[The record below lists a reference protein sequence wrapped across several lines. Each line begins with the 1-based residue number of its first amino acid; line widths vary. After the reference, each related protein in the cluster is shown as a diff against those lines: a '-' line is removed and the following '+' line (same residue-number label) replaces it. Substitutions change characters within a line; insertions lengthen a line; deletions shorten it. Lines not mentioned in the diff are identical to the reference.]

1 MLDAL
6 KSLFENNV
14 ISEEIRESIEAAF
27 ETRITEAREEVSQ
40 QLREEFA
47 QKYEHDKNT
56 MIEAVDRMISE
67 QLSTELVEFADDRKQ
82 LAEMKIKYA
91 KKMQAD
97 TQVMKEFVT
106 RQLASEVKEL
116 HEDQVVMASKF
127 GKLEQFVVEA
137 LAQEI
142 TEFYKDKQDLAETKV
157 RLVREGRN
165 EIKKVK
171 QEFVTRAAKMVEG
184 VVSQNLRSEITA
196 LKEDIE
202 AARRA
207 DFGRKLFEAF
217 AAEYST
223 SYLNEKSET
232 AKLLKVIDLKDLAM
246 KEAAEAVVKAE
257 QILESKQAEIRTLKE
272 SQERKAI
279 MSELLAPLNG
289 EQKSIMGELLEGVRT
304 FKLNESFV
312 KYLPSVINGNAGN
325 TPQKK
330 QALLEAKEITGN
342 KISNTNRSSESD
354 LSASNIVDIRRLA
367 GLKI

>member
-14 ISEEIRESIEAAF
+14 ISEEIKESIEQAF
-27 ETRITEAREEVSQ
+27 EARIVEAKEQATQ

-67 QLSTELVEFADDRKQ
+67 QLSAEIVEFADDRNQ
-82 LAEMKIKYA
+82 LAEMKVKYA
-91 KKMQAD
+91 KKMKKD
-97 TQVMKEFVT
+97 TDVMKEFVT
-106 RQLASEVKEL
+106 RQLASEVREL
-116 HEDQVVMASKF
+116 HEDQVAMASKF
-127 GKLEQFVVEA
+127 GTLEKFVVEA

-142 TEFYKDKQDLAETKV
+142 TEFMQDKRDLAETKV
-157 RLVREGRN
+157 RLVREGRQ

-171 QEFVTRAAKMVEG
+171 QEFVTRAAKMVES
-184 VVSQNLRSEITA
+184 VVTTGLRSEITT

-217 AAEYST
+217 AHEYQS

-246 KEAAEAVVKAE
+246 TEAAEAVIKAE
-257 QILESKQAEIRTLKE
+257 QILESKQAEIRALKE
-272 SQERKAI
+272 SQTRKQI
-279 MSELLAPLNG
+279 MSELLSPLNS
-289 EQKSIMGELLEGVRT
+289 EQKAIMGELMETVKTER
-304 FKLNESFV
+304 LNESFE
-312 KYLPSVINGNAGN
+312 KYLPSVLNGKA
-325 TPQKK
+325 PQKK
-330 QALLEAKEITGN
+330 QALVEAKEITGN
-342 KISNTNRSSESD
+342 KVISNTIRSGD
-354 LSASNIVDIRRLA
+354 SADIYDIRKLA

>member
-14 ISEEIRESIEAAF
+14 ISEEIKESIESAF
-27 ETRITEAREEVSQ
+27 EARIIEAKETATQ

-67 QLSTELVEFADDRKQ
+67 QLSAELVEFADDRNQ
-82 LAEMKIKYA
+82 LAEMKVKYA
-91 KKMQAD
+91 KKMKKDAE
-97 TQVMKEFVT
+97 VMKEFVT

-142 TEFYKDKQDLAETKV
+142 AEFYKDKQDLAETKV
-157 RLVREGRN
+157 RLVREGRE

-171 QEFVTRAAKMVEG
+171 QQFVQRAAQMVES
-184 VVSQNLRSEITA
+184 VVTQNLTSEITS

-217 AAEYST
+217 ASEYQA

-232 AKLLKVIDLKDLAM
+232 SKLLKVIDLKDLAM
-246 KEAAEAVVKAE
+246 QEAAQAIVKAE
-257 QILESKQAEIRTLKE
+257 QILESKETEIRALKE
-272 SQERKAI
+272 ATERKAI
-279 MSELLAPLNG
+279 MAELLAPLNT
-289 EQKSIMGELLEGVRT
+289 EQRSIMGELMETVKTTR
-304 FKLNESFV
+304 LNESFE
-312 KYLPSVINGNAGN
+312 KYLPAVIAGNA
-325 TPQKK
+325 PQKK
-330 QALLEAKEITGN
+330 QALVEAKEVTGN
-342 KISNTNRSSESD
+342 KISNNPRSSESEN
-354 LSASNIVDIRRLA
+354 SNIVDIRRLA

>member
-14 ISEEIRESIEAAF
+14 ISEEIKESIEVAF
-27 ETRITEAREEVSQ
+27 ENRINEAREQVTT

-56 MIEAVDRMISE
+56 MIDAVDRMISE
-67 QLSTELVEFADDRKQ
+67 QLSAELVEFADDRSQ
-82 LAEMKIKYA
+82 LAEMKVKYA
-91 KKMQAD
+91 KKMKAD
-97 TQVMKEFVT
+97 AAVMKEFVT

-127 GKLEQFVVEA
+127 GKLETFVVEA

-142 TEFYKDKQDLAETKV
+142 TEFMEDKKNLAETKV
-157 RLVREGRN
+157 RLIREGR
-165 EIKKVK
+165 EQIKKVK

-184 VVSQNLRSEITA
+184 VVDAGLRSEITT

-223 SYLNEKSET
+223 SYLNDKSET
-232 AKLLKVIDLKDLAM
+232 AKLLKVIDLKDMAM
-246 KEAAEAVVKAE
+246 QEAAQAVAQAE
-257 QILESKQAEIRTLKE
+257 QILESKEVEIRALKE
-272 SQERKAI
+272 ATERKAI
-279 MSELLAPLNG
+279 MSELLAPLNK
-289 EQKSIMGELLEGVRT
+289 EQRDIMGELMETVKTDR
-304 FKLNESFV
+304 LNESFD
-312 KYLPSVINGNAGN
+312 KYLPAVIAGN
-325 TPQKK
+325 TGKAQQKR
-330 QALLEAKEITGN
+330 QALVEAKEITGN
-342 KISNTNRSSESD
+342 KISNTTRSSESD
-354 LSASNIVDIRRLA
+354 ANIIDIRKLA
-367 GLKI
+367 GLKF

>member
-14 ISEEIRESIEAAF
+14 ISEEIKESIEQAF
-27 ETRITEAREEVSQ
+27 EARITEAKEAATQ

-67 QLSTELVEFADDRKQ
+67 QLSAEIVEFADDRNQ
-82 LAEMKIKYA
+82 LAEMKVKYA
-91 KKMQAD
+91 KAMKTNAV
-97 TQVMKEFVT
+97 VMNEFVT

-116 HEDQVVMASKF
+116 HEDQVQMADKF

-142 TEFYKDKQDLAETKV
+142 TEFTQDKRDLAETKV
-157 RLVREGRN
+157 RLVREGRK

-171 QEFVTRAAKMVEG
+171 QEFVQRAAKMVES
-184 VVSQNLRSEITA
+184 VVSEGLRSEMTS

-202 AARRA
+202 AARRQ

-217 AAEYST
+217 AAEYQT

-246 KEAAEAVVKAE
+246 TEAAQAVVKAE
-257 QILESKQAEIRTLKE
+257 QILESKQSEIRALKE

-279 MSELLAPLNG
+279 MDELLNPLNK
-289 EQKSIMGELLEGVRT
+289 EQREIMGELMESVKTER
-304 FKLNESFV
+304 LNESFE
-312 KYLPSVINGNAGN
+312 KYLPSVLNGKA
-325 TPQKK
+325 PQKK
-330 QALLEAKEITGN
+330 QALVEAKEVTGN
-342 KISNTNRSSESD
+342 KISNTKHSSESD
-354 LSASNIVDIRRLA
+354 SNIVDIRKLA
-367 GLKI
+367 GLKF

>member
-14 ISEEIRESIEAAF
+14 ISEEIKESIEAAF
-27 ETRITEAREEVSQ
+27 ESRITEARVQVAE

-67 QLSTELVEFADDRKQ
+67 QLSAEIVEFADDRNQ
-82 LAEMKIKYA
+82 LAEMKVKYA
-91 KKMQAD
+91 QKIKKDAV
-97 TQVMKEFVT
+97 VMKEFVT
-106 RQLASEVKEL
+106 RQLAAEVREL
-116 HEDQVVMASKF
+116 HEDQVAMASKF
-127 GKLEQFVVEA
+127 GKLETFVVEA

-142 TEFYKDKQDLAETKV
+142 AEFYKDKQDLAETKV
-157 RLVREGRN
+157 RLVREGRK

-171 QEFVTRAAKMVEG
+171 EAFVQRAAKMVEG

-246 KEAAEAVVKAE
+246 QEAAQAVAHAE
-257 QILESKQAEIRTLKE
+257 QILESKQSEIRALKE
-272 SQERKAI
+272 AQERKAI
-279 MSELLAPLNG
+279 MSELM
-289 EQKSIMGELLEGVRT
+289 ESVKTTR
-304 FKLNESFV
+304 LNESFE
-312 KYLPSVINGNAGN
+312 KYLPAVVAGKA
-325 TPQKK
+325 PQKK
-330 QALLEAKEITGN
+330 QALVEAKEVTGN
-342 KISNTNRSSESD
+342 KVSNTNRSSESD
-354 LSASNIVDIRRLA
+354 ANIIDIRKLA
-367 GLKI
+367 GLKF